1 MFAIKCGNYVF
12 LLDRVNS
19 EKVVTQFW
27 MLIYSCTSF
36 LTGSGLND
44 GEWHDVRFLAKE
56 NFALLTIDGDEA
68 SAVRTNSPVQ
78 ITTGSTYH
86 FGGKFRNLQT
96 QKLRMPK
103 YHKNRSSDL
112 LTLPGV
118 LDADTDLQRPLNL
131 FLLRDQH

>member
-1 MFAIKCGNYVF
+1 MFAIMVC
-12 LLDRVNS
+12 NS
-19 EKVVTQFW
+19 EKVATLFW
-27 MLIYSCTSF
+27 LLIYICSSF
-36 LTGSGLND
+36 LPGSGLND

-96 QKLRMPK
+96 PILRMPK

-118 LDADTDLQRPLNL
+118 LGADTDLQRPLNL

>member
-1 MFAIKCGNYVF
+1 MAESALPSYHQQ
-12 LLDRVNS
+12 LLRDKFIR
-19 EKVVTQFW
+19 
-27 MLIYSCTSF
+27 
-36 LTGSGLND
+36 GSGLND

-56 NFALLTIDGDEA
+56 NFAMLTIDGDEA

-86 FGGKFRNLQT
+86 FGGKFTNLQRP
-96 QKLRMPK
+96 KLRMPK

-112 LTLPGV
+112 LTLPAELV
-118 LDADTDLQRPLNL
+118 ADTDLQRPLYS